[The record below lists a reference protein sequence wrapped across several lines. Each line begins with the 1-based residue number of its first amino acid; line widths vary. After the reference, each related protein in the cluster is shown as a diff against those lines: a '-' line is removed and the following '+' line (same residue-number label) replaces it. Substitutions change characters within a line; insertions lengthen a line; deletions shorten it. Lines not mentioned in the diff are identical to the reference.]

1 MSSTI
6 DPGRREIFAR
16 RLTDAT
22 SGAFDVAAA
31 YLGLRLGLYRSLAD
45 HGPTTS
51 AELAERT
58 STNERLVREWLEQ
71 QAATEVLEATRDDAT
86 QHGGSAARD
95 SEAGAWRFALPAE
108 HAVVLLDPD
117 AIDGMGGTVRSL
129 AAELAMVPRLV
140 ESFRTGRGIPYAEY
154 GPDEADGQ
162 AMSTRPVYRS
172 QLSSWFVALPEVS
185 ARLAGGKV
193 LDVGCGLGWSTV
205 SIAKAFPTAQVDGV
219 DFDLASIEAA
229 REIAKQE
236 GVSDRVRFEVRDAA
250 ELAGAGYDL
259 VTFFE
264 MLHDLARPVEALR
277 AAREA
282 LAPGGVVLVADEIT
296 ADAFAGPADEA
307 DRRHYGWSLLMCLPS
322 SMSEPG
328 SAATGAVIR
337 PATVRAY
344 ADAAG
349 FASTEILPIESL
361 AFRFYLLRPSGR

>member
-6 DPGRREIFAR
+6 DLGRREIFAR

-31 YLGLRLGLYRSLAD
+31 YLGRRLGLYQSLAD
-45 HGPTTS
+45 HGPTTA

-71 QAATEVLEATRDDAT
+71 QAATEILDATRDDAT
-86 QHGGSAARD
+86 RD
-95 SEAGAWRFALPAE
+95 GEAGPWRFALPAE
-108 HAVVLLDPD
+108 HAAVLLDPD

-129 AAELAMVPRLV
+129 VAELAMVPRLV

-162 AMSTRPVYRS
+162 AMSTRPIYRTE
-172 QLSSWFVALPEVS
+172 LASWFVALPEVS

-205 SIAKAFPTAQVDGV
+205 SLARAFPTARVDGV

-264 MLHDLARPVEALR
+264 MLHDLARPVDALR

-307 DRRHYGWSLLMCLPS
+307 DRRHYGWSLLLCLPS
-322 SMSEPG
+322 SMSGPG

-361 AFRFYLLRPSGR
+361 AFRFYLLRPPGG

>member
-1 MSSTI
+1 VSSTI

-31 YLGLRLGLYRSLAD
+31 YLGLRLGLYQSLAD
-45 HGPTTS
+45 RGPTTA

-71 QAATEVLEATRDDAT
+71 QAATEVLD
-86 QHGGSAARD
+86 AARVD
-95 SEAGAWRFALPAE
+95 ETAAWRFALPAE
-108 HAVVLLDPD
+108 HAAVLLDPD
-117 AIDGMGGTVRSL
+117 AIDGVGGTVRSL
-129 AAELAMVPRLV
+129 VADLAMVPRLV

-162 AMSTRPVYRS
+162 AMSTRPIYRS
-172 QLSSWFVALPEVS
+172 ELSSWFVALPEVS

-193 LDVGCGLGWSTV
+193 LDVGCGLGWSTI
-205 SIAKAFPTAQVDGV
+205 SIAQAFPTVRVDGV

-229 REIAKQE
+229 REIAERE
-236 GVSDRVRFEVRDAA
+236 GVSDRVRFEVSDAA

-349 FASTEILPIESL
+349 FVSTEVLPIESL
-361 AFRFYLLRPSGR
+361 AFRFYLLRPPGG

>member
-1 MSSTI
+1 VSSTI
-6 DPGRREIFAR
+6 DLGRREIFAR

-31 YLGLRLGLYRSLAD
+31 YLGLRLGLYQSLAD
-45 HGPTTS
+45 HGPTTA

-71 QAATEVLEATRDDAT
+71 QAATEVLDAARDDA
-86 QHGGSAARD
+86 ARYD
-95 SEAGAWRFALPAE
+95 ETAAWRFALPAE
-108 HAVVLLDPD
+108 HAAVLLDPD

-129 AAELAMVPRLV
+129 VADLAMVPRLV

-162 AMSTRPVYRS
+162 AMSTRPIYRS
-172 QLSSWFVALPEVS
+172 ELSNWFVALPEVS

-205 SIAKAFPTAQVDGV
+205 SIAKAFPTVRVDGV
-219 DFDLASIEAA
+219 DFDLASIEVA
-229 REIAKQE
+229 REIAERE

-259 VTFFE
+259 VTLFE

-296 ADAFAGPADEA
+296 ANAFAGPADEA

-349 FASTEILPIESL
+349 FASTEVLPIESL
-361 AFRFYLLRPSGR
+361 AFRFYLLRPPGG

>member
-6 DPGRREIFAR
+6 DPGRREVFAR

-45 HGPTTS
+45 HGPTTA

-71 QAATEVLEATRDDAT
+71 QAATEVLEATRDDA
-86 QHGGSAARD
+86 
-95 SEAGAWRFALPAE
+95 GAWRFALPAE

-129 AAELAMVPRLV
+129 VAELAMVPRLV

-162 AMSTRPVYRS
+162 AMSTRPIYRS
-172 QLSSWFVALPEVS
+172 ELSSWFVALPEVS
-185 ARLAGGKV
+185 ARLAGGRV

-307 DRRHYGWSLLMCLPS
+307 DRRHYGWSLLLCLPS

-361 AFRFYLLRPSGR
+361 AFRFYLLRPSAR

>member
-1 MSSTI
+1 VSSTI
-6 DPGRREIFAR
+6 DLGRREIFAR

-31 YLGLRLGLYRSLAD
+31 YLGLRLGLYQSLAD
-45 HGPTTS
+45 HGPTTA

-71 QAATEVLEATRDDAT
+71 QAATEILDATRDDAT
-86 QHGGSAARD
+86 RD
-95 SEAGAWRFALPAE
+95 GEAGPWRFALPAE
-108 HAVVLLDPD
+108 HAAVLLDPD

-129 AAELAMVPRLV
+129 VAELAMVPRLV
-140 ESFRTGRGIPYAEY
+140 ESFRTGRGIPYGEY

-162 AMSTRPVYRS
+162 AMSTRPIYRTE
-172 QLSSWFVALPEVS
+172 LSSWFVALPEVS

-205 SIAKAFPTAQVDGV
+205 SLARAFPTARVDGV

-229 REIAKQE
+229 REIAERE
-236 GVSDRVRFEVRDAA
+236 GVSDHVRFEVRDAA

-264 MLHDLARPVEALR
+264 MLHDLARPVDALR

-361 AFRFYLLRPSGR
+361 AFRFYLLRPPGG

>member
-1 MSSTI
+1 VSSTI
-6 DPGRREIFAR
+6 DLGRREIFAR

-31 YLGLRLGLYRSLAD
+31 YLGLRLGLYQSLAD
-45 HGPTTS
+45 HGPTTA

-71 QAATEVLEATRDDAT
+71 QAATEILDATRDDAT
-86 QHGGSAARD
+86 RD
-95 SEAGAWRFALPAE
+95 GEAGPWRFALPAE
-108 HAVVLLDPD
+108 HAAVLLDPD

-129 AAELAMVPRLV
+129 VAELAMVPRLV

-162 AMSTRPVYRS
+162 AMSTRPIYRTE
-172 QLSSWFVALPEVS
+172 LSSWFVALPEVT
-185 ARLAGGKV
+185 ARLVGGKV

-205 SIAKAFPTAQVDGV
+205 SLARAFPTARVDGV

-229 REIAKQE
+229 REIAERE
-236 GVSDRVRFEVRDAA
+236 GVSDHVRFEVRDAA

-264 MLHDLARPVEALR
+264 MLHDLARPVDALR

-361 AFRFYLLRPSGR
+361 AFRFYLLRPPGG

>member
-6 DPGRREIFAR
+6 DPGRREVFAR

-45 HGPTTS
+45 HGPTTA

-71 QAATEVLEATRDDAT
+71 QAATEVLEATRDDA
-86 QHGGSAARD
+86 
-95 SEAGAWRFALPAE
+95 GAWRFALPAE

-129 AAELAMVPRLV
+129 VAELAMVPRLV

-162 AMSTRPVYRS
+162 AMSTRPIHRS
-172 QLSSWFVALPEVS
+172 ELSSWFVALPEVS
-185 ARLAGGKV
+185 ARLAGGRV

-236 GVSDRVRFEVRDAA
+236 GVSDRVRFEVQDAA

-307 DRRHYGWSLLMCLPS
+307 DRRHYGWSLLLCLPS

-361 AFRFYLLRPSGR
+361 AFRFYLLRPSAR

>member
-1 MSSTI
+1 VSSTI
-6 DPGRREIFAR
+6 DLGRREIFAR

-31 YLGLRLGLYRSLAD
+31 YLGLRLGLYQSLVD
-45 HGPTTS
+45 HGPTTA

-71 QAATEVLEATRDDAT
+71 QAATEVLDAARDDA
-86 QHGGSAARD
+86 ARD
-95 SEAGAWRFALPAE
+95 DQTGAWRFALPAE
-108 HAVVLLDPD
+108 HAAVLLDPD
-117 AIDGMGGTVRSL
+117 AIDGVGGTVRSL
-129 AAELAMVPRLV
+129 VADLAMVPRLV

-162 AMSTRPVYRS
+162 AMSTRPIYRS
-172 QLSSWFVALPEVS
+172 ELSSWFVALPEVS

-205 SIAKAFPTAQVDGV
+205 SIAKAFPTVRVDGV

-229 REIAKQE
+229 HEIAERE

-349 FASTEILPIESL
+349 FASTEVLPIESL
-361 AFRFYLLRPSGR
+361 AFRFYLLRPPEG

>member
-6 DPGRREIFAR
+6 DPGRREVFAR

-45 HGPTTS
+45 HGPTTA

-71 QAATEVLEATRDDAT
+71 QAATEVLEATRDDA
-86 QHGGSAARD
+86 
-95 SEAGAWRFALPAE
+95 GAWRFALPAE

-129 AAELAMVPRLV
+129 VAELAMVPRLV

-162 AMSTRPVYRS
+162 AMSTRPIYRS
-172 QLSSWFVALPEVS
+172 ELSSWFVALPEVS
-185 ARLAGGKV
+185 ARLAGGRV

-236 GVSDRVRFEVRDAA
+236 GVSERVRFEVRDAA

-307 DRRHYGWSLLMCLPS
+307 DRRHYGWSLLLCLPS

-361 AFRFYLLRPSGR
+361 AFRFYLLRPSAR

>member
-6 DPGRREIFAR
+6 DPGRREVFAR

-45 HGPTTS
+45 HGPTTA

-71 QAATEVLEATRDDAT
+71 QAATEVLEATRDDA
-86 QHGGSAARD
+86 
-95 SEAGAWRFALPAE
+95 GAWRFALPAE

-129 AAELAMVPRLV
+129 VAELAMVPRLV

-162 AMSTRPVYRS
+162 AMSTRPIYRS
-172 QLSSWFVALPEVS
+172 ELSSWFVALPEVS
-185 ARLAGGKV
+185 ARLAGGRV

-236 GVSDRVRFEVRDAA
+236 GVSERVRFEVRDAA

-307 DRRHYGWSLLMCLPS
+307 DRRHYGWSLLLCLPS

-361 AFRFYLLRPSGR
+361 AFRFYLLRPQAR

>member
-1 MSSTI
+1 MSSTTG
-6 DPGRREIFAR
+6 PGRREIFAR

-45 HGPTTS
+45 HGPTTA

-58 STNERLVREWLEQ
+58 STNERLVLEWLEQ
-71 QAATEVLEATRDDAT
+71 QAATEVLEATRD
-86 QHGGSAARD
+86 
-95 SEAGAWRFALPAE
+95 SEARAWRFALPAE
-108 HAVVLLDPD
+108 HAAVLLDPD

-129 AAELAMVPRLV
+129 VAELAMVPRLV
-140 ESFRTGRGIPYAEY
+140 ESFRTGRGIPYADY

-172 QLSSWFVALPEVS
+172 ELPSWFLALPEVS

-193 LDVGCGLGWSTV
+193 LDVGCGLGWSSV
-205 SIAKAFPTAQVDGV
+205 SIAKAFPTAQVDGI

-229 REIAKQE
+229 REIATQE
-236 GVSDRVRFEVRDAA
+236 GVSDRVRFDVRDAA
-250 ELAGAGYDL
+250 ELASAGYDL

-264 MLHDLARPVEALR
+264 ILHDLARPVEALR
-277 AAREA
+277 AARET

-322 SMSEPG
+322 SMCEPG

-344 ADAAG
+344 AGEAG
-349 FASTEILPIESL
+349 FASTEILPIESV
-361 AFRFYLLRPSGR
+361 AFRFYLLRTSAS